1 MRLCGY
7 PREWLILALIALG
20 TLPLV
25 TVETAQDSS
34 RLAVT
39 EQIVLRGKISI
50 DPYWKQTI
58 DRAFADGHWYSDKA
72 PGVALLA
79 VPALE
84 VSRVVDAVTKPG
96 DRHQAVW
103 LRTWT
108 LWGVRI
114 WAGGVAFLVLAW
126 LLGRV
131 AEGLVPGSGAVTA
144 AVFGVG
150 TMAGSLGPT
159 VFGHL
164 PDALA
169 LFAAFVIGTRAR
181 RPRDWLWVG
190 LLAGVGVLFEYPAGI
205 AALILLVYAWLRTG
219 PRAAAWTAAG
229 GIPAAIVLGGYDWLA
244 FGAPWRLS
252 YRYTDNMFTQ
262 QQSENFF
269 GVGLPTPNGIWTLLI
284 DGHGLLLVSPVL
296 VMAAA
301 GIVRFWKRERLEAAV
316 AVAIIAVFCLY
327 TAGYFLPN
335 GGTSPGP
342 RFAAAALPFLL
353 LGLPF
358 ALVRW
363 RVLTLVLSALSI
375 GLALFDEL
383 TWSIANRL
391 NFLAWPETI
400 WSLLGTSRHVGSYI
414 LLTTGAAAGIV
425 ALVGAV
431 KTRFQERPEAVLQ
444 S

>member
-84 VSRVVDAVTKPG
+84 VSRVVDAATKPG

-103 LRTWT
+103 LRKWT

-169 LFAAFVIGTRAR
+169 LFAAFVIGTRAS

-219 PRAAAWTAAG
+219 PRAAAWAVAG

-269 GVGLPTPNGIWTLLI
+269 GVGLPTPNGIWALLI

-296 VMAAA
+296 VMAVA